1 MTRAILTMWCAI
13 CCVGFAQQLSELKR
27 VGLDREFDLRLGQGA
42 LVKIEGVRI
51 GFDSVIED
59 SRCPKGVDCIWA
71 GQGKI
76 RIKLSKTNKKP
87 ASIEL
92 STQQPNNISHLG
104 YRVTLVGLSPYPKA
118 AGTINKKA
126 YVATLAVSKQ

>member
-13 CCVGFAQQLSELKR
+13 CCVGFAHQRSELKR
-27 VGLDREFDLRLGQGA
+27 VGLDREFNLRPGQGA
-42 LVKIEGVRI
+42 LVRIEGLRI

-76 RIKLSKTNKKP
+76 RIKLNKTNKKP
-87 ASIEL
+87 ASVEL
-92 STQQPNNISHLG
+92 STLEPGKVSYLG
-104 YRVTLVGLSPYPKA
+104 YQISLVGLSPYPQA
-118 AGTINKKA
+118 GGTINKKA
-126 YVATLAVSKQ
+126 YVATLAVSKH

>member
-13 CCVGFAQQLSELKR
+13 CCVGFAHQRSELKR
-27 VGLDREFDLRLGQGA
+27 VGLDREFNLRPGQGA
-42 LVKIEGVRI
+42 LVKIEGLRI

-59 SRCPKGVDCIWA
+59 SRCPKGVECIWA

-76 RIKLSKTNKKP
+76 RIRLSKTNKKP
-87 ASIEL
+87 ASVEL
-92 STQQPNNISHLG
+92 STQQPNSISYLG

-118 AGTINKKA
+118 TGTINKKA
-126 YVATLAVSKQ
+126 YVATLTVSKH

>member
-1 MTRAILTMWCAI
+1 MWCAI
-13 CCVGFAQQLSELKR
+13 CCVGFAHQRSELKR
-27 VGLDREFDLRLGQGA
+27 VGLDREFNLRPGQGA
-42 LVKIEGVRI
+42 LVRIEGLRI

-87 ASIEL
+87 ASVEL
-92 STQQPNNISHLG
+92 STQQPNSISYLG
-104 YRVTLVGLSPYPKA
+104 YRITLVGLSPYPKA
-118 AGTINKKA
+118 GGTINKKA
-126 YVATLAVSKQ
+126 YVATLVVSKQ